1 MTAEK
6 MKRYPGMVV
15 VKKETERRLEK
26 LREEIRELEGKTD
39 RAVRRN
45 LDDKV
50 VTLLEIKE
58 ERLRVTEKLLAQIE
72 RSTLE
77 VEDALERI
85 APSLTPLEHVIILK
99 LYIEGMKWNRLMDLL
114 QTDPEYARFCYER
127 STYMRAH
134 RSALDKLMEKDG
146 KDGENVSDG
155 TA

>member
-26 LREEIRELEGKTD
+26 LRDEIKELEGKMS
-39 RAVRRN
+39 RAEKKD
-45 LDDKV
+45 LGDKV

-58 ERLRVTEKLLAQIE
+58 ERLKVTESLLKKIE
-72 RSTLE
+72 ESTLE

-99 LYIEGMKWNRLMDLL
+99 LYIEGLRWTQVMDLL
-114 QTDPEYARFCYER
+114 QTDPEYSRFCYER

-134 RSALDKLMEKDG
+134 RSALDKLMT
-146 KDGENVSDG
+146 V
-155 TA
+155 

>member
-26 LREEIRELEGKTD
+26 LREEIRELEGKMS
-39 RAVRRN
+39 RAERKD
-45 LDDKV
+45 LGDKV

-58 ERLRVTEKLLAQIE
+58 ERLKVTEELLRKIE
-72 RSTLE
+72 ESTLE
-77 VEDALERI
+77 VEEALERI

-99 LYIEGMKWNRLMDLL
+99 LYIEGLRWTQVMDIL
-114 QTDPEYARFCYER
+114 QTDPEYSRFCYER

-134 RSALDKLMEKDG
+134 RSALDKLMT
-146 KDGENVSDG
+146 V
-155 TA
+155 